1 MNHLNPSETRIL
13 SKQNKNWCVCCTAHT
28 VSPGQNCV
36 AIASIHQY
44 VSLLPFLSPSICPLF
59 HSLSLPF
66 PLSLP
71 ILTYLPPQPIF
82 RRMNIQYIYIIFSP
96 NMHWWAHKTCS
107 WLLRTLFNISHFY
120 LNLLLYLPSYHC
132 HHMKHTQHD
141 CPSSMN
147 SNLKLSVNSSDAGD
161 GIIRLWWSIP
171 CLLMH
176 WLLKS
181 PVHQQAWYWLCR
193 TDNISTYS
201 RVNFIYLGP
210 TKSKIWFKMWIYLL

>member
-28 VSPGQNCV
+28 VSPGQNYV

-59 HSLSLPF
+59 HSLSLSQFSHTSPHN
-66 PLSLP
+66 P
-71 ILTYLPPQPIF
+71 YLEGWIYS
-82 RRMNIQYIYIIFSP
+82 IYIYVIFSP

-147 SNLKLSVNSSDAGD
+147 SNLKLSAKKL
-161 GIIRLWWSIP
+161 I
-171 CLLMH
+171 H
-176 WLLKS
+176 
-181 PVHQQAWYWLCR
+181 
-193 TDNISTYS
+193 
-201 RVNFIYLGP
+201 
-210 TKSKIWFKMWIYLL
+210 